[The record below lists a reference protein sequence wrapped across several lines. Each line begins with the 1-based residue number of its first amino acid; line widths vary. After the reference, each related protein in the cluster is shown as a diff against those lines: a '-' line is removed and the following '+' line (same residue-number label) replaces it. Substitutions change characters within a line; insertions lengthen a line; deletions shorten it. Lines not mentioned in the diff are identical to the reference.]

1 MALRVLIADD
11 EPVSLDRL
19 RMALDGFGDIEIVG
33 AAPNGDEALR
43 MARETP
49 ADLMLLDIQ
58 MPGHTGLEIARELRG
73 PGTPEVIFVT
83 AFADFATEAF
93 EVDAADYLLKPVKQ
107 DRLEEAIQRA
117 RRRRAL
123 GAGGRAVTT
132 SATPR
137 ALVETGYET
146 EFWIRKRDGFLRV
159 PVEQILRI
167 EAARDYALLHTETNS
182 HILRIT
188 MSELERRLDPDQL
201 LRVHR
206 SAFVRP
212 DTIGRVER
220 NDGGVTRL
228 HAKDGAVIDVGPSY
242 AKRVAV
248 ALGVPLEPA
257 KT

>member
-1 MALRVLIADD
+1 MGLRVLIADD
-11 EPVSLDRL
+11 EPVSLERL
-19 RMALDGFGDIEIVG
+19 RLSLAAFDDIEIVG
-33 AAPNGDEALR
+33 SAINGEEAMCL
-43 MARETP
+43 AESTP
-49 ADLMLLDIQ
+49 ADLLLLDIQ
-58 MPGHTGLEIARELRG
+58 MPGRTGLEIARELRG
-73 PGTPEVIFVT
+73 PNAPEVIFVT

-117 RRRRAL
+117 RRRRST
-123 GAGGRAVTT
+123 AGGARTVSAASAVR
-132 SATPR
+132 PPI
-137 ALVETGYET
+137 ETGYEH

-159 PVEQILRI
+159 PVDQILRI

-188 MSELERRLDPDQL
+188 MSELERRLNPENL

-212 DTIGRVER
+212 DTVARIER
-220 NDGGVTRL
+220 NDNGVTRL
-228 HAKDGAVIDVGPSY
+228 HSHDGAMIEVGPSY

-248 ALGVPLEPA
+248 ALGVPLEGA

>member
-11 EPVSLDRL
+11 EPVSLERL
-19 RMALDGFGDIEIVG
+19 RMALVAFDDIEIVG
-33 AAPNGDEALR
+33 AAMNGDEAIR
-43 MARETP
+43 MAQETP

-58 MPGHTGLEIARELRG
+58 MPGRTGLEIARELHG
-73 PGTPEVIFVT
+73 PKTPDVIFVT

-107 DRLEEAIQRA
+107 DRLEEAIRRA

-123 GAGGRAVTT
+123 GGAGRAVPT
-132 SATPR
+132 AMTPR
-137 ALVETGYET
+137 ALVDSGYET

-159 PVEQILRI
+159 PVDQILRI

-188 MSELERRLDPDQL
+188 MSELERRLDPGQL

-212 DTIGRVER
+212 ETVDRIER
-220 NDGGVTRL
+220 NDNGVTRL
-228 HAKDGAVIDVGPSY
+228 HTKDGAVIEVGPSY
-242 AKRVAV
+242 AKRVAAAFGI
-248 ALGVPLEPA
+248 ALESGES
-257 KT
+257 